1 MKEKI
6 CETAKKRMKI
16 ICENL
21 NDERK
26 QKLCKGDQKRKQFVA
41 IWMIKSKRKYPKQL
55 NKE

>member
-1 MKEKI
+1 
-6 CETAKKRMKI
+6 MKI

-21 NDERK
+21 NNERK
-26 QKLCKGDQKRKQFVA
+26 EKLCKGDHKRKFVA